1 MRVSRS
7 SLAAILVVAASL
19 FVARPLVAGPYNP
32 PGITPAYTL
41 IPQSGCCEQRIQRV
55 ERMLETIAKKVG
67 VEIDP
72 VIIPIA
78 VQNTRLIT
86 RADGVTVLD
95 ESCIWPESSI
105 LLDMIKQSE
114 PKDDTAAQL
123 KELEIRR
130 AEVLGQM
137 LKAFDEL
144 RSTDAKIEQIKQRM
158 SAPK

>member
-19 FVARPLVAGPYNP
+19 FVARPLAAGPYYP

-41 IPQSGCCEQRIQRV
+41 IPQSGCCEQRIQRI

-67 VEIDP
+67 VEIDL

-86 RADGVTVLD
+86 RTDRVTVLD

-123 KELEIRR
+123 KELETRR